1 MSRIQI
7 SILGLLLF
15 VAGFLGYSLASFSIG
30 ETSMETD
37 GRSTEERVVAYW
49 QAPMDPNYRRDGP
62 GKSPMGM
69 DLIPIY
75 ADGGGDASDDG
86 PALRINPAVIN
97 NIGVRTEV
105 VIRTDISRNIQTVGS
120 VMMDDERRSDIH
132 VRSEGWIEKLA
143 IETEGEIVAEGDLL
157 FQIYSPNLVAA
168 QSEYLQALRLNHRA
182 LIVAG
187 QDRLLALGM
196 TSDQVDKL
204 RSSGTAAHLID
215 VFATQPGAVME
226 LNVREGMFV
235 RPSDTT
241 MSLADLSEVWVL
253 ADVFETE
260 AGWVEPGQ
268 SAEMMLPAFP
278 GKTWTG
284 RVEYVYPTVEAN
296 TRTVR
301 VRMRFP
307 NTDGRL
313 KPNMYANLSIEAA
326 TETGVVV
333 VPEQALIRA
342 SSGDRVILA
351 LGKGRFRPARVVPGI
366 ESGGQVQILEG
377 VTVGERVV
385 TSSQFLIDSEA
396 SLDAALLRLTTSDVH
411 GAHQ

>member
-75 ADGGGDASDDG
+75 ADGGGDASDAG
-86 PALRINPAVIN
+86 PALKINPAVIN

-105 VIRTDISRNIQTVGS
+105 VVRTDISRNIQTVGS

-204 RSSGTAAHLID
+204 RSSGTAAHLIN

-268 SAEMMLPAFP
+268 SAEMTLPAFP
-278 GKTWTG
+278 GK
-284 RVEYVYPTVEAN
+284 
-296 TRTVR
+296 
-301 VRMRFP
+301 
-307 NTDGRL
+307 
-313 KPNMYANLSIEAA
+313 NLDWA
-326 TETGVVV
+326 G
-333 VPEQALIRA
+333 
-342 SSGDRVILA
+342 
-351 LGKGRFRPARVVPGI
+351 
-366 ESGGQVQILEG
+366 
-377 VTVGERVV
+377 
-385 TSSQFLIDSEA
+385 
-396 SLDAALLRLTTSDVH
+396 
-411 GAHQ
+411 